1 MESADAQSAGA
12 TTAAAQNQ
20 RLEDYRLAIGP
31 NTAYYLPRF
40 EELEAGGPAMSWHW
54 PAFFVTTPWFLYRKM
69 WLVGILNVVYPFLVL
84 IFGGIA
90 AVLLAGLIQTTPLLF
105 SVILLVLLAAPWF
118 LLPMYANALYFR
130 HVRNL
135 IDKMPRV
142 YAQDPEKK
150 RSRLER
156 DGGTGVGGMIAVCAA
171 LSFFYLFIIGALAAI
186 AIPAYQ
192 DYTIRAQVSE
202 GLALATSVKVD
213 IAEYWDANQ
222 GWPEQ
227 VDLSGDRPVGK
238 FVASVG
244 VASGSVVIT
253 YGNEANAVLDG
264 QRLILV
270 PGIDTRGRVVWICG
284 NASRPYGVAVA
295 DGPSGSN
302 LADKYLP
309 SACRGGPR

>member
-1 MESADAQSAGA
+1 MENADDQAAGA
-12 TTAAAQNQ
+12 SAAAVENP
-20 RLEDYRLAIGP
+20 RLEDYRVAIGR
-31 NTAYYLPRF
+31 NTEYYLPRF
-40 EELEAGGPAMSWHW
+40 EALEAGGSKIGWNW
-54 PAFFVTTPWFLYRKM
+54 PAFFFTTPWFLYRKM
-69 WLVGILNVVYPFLVL
+69 WLVGILNVVYPFALGF
-84 IFGGIA
+84 FGGIISA
-90 AVLLAGLIQTTPLLF
+90 LLAGVVRATPMLFGVIFLL
-105 SVILLVLLAAPWF
+105 LLAAPWV
-118 LLPMYANALYFR
+118 LLPMYANALYHR
-130 HVRNL
+130 HIADLV
-135 IDKMPRV
+135 DTMPRV
-142 YAQDPEKK
+142 YAQIPEKK
-150 RSRLER
+150 RQRLER
-156 DGGTGVGGMIAVCAA
+156 DGGTAFAAMIAAVG
-171 LSFFYLFIIGALAAI
+171 FFGIVLLGMLAAI

>member
-105 SVILLVLLAAPWF
+105 SVILLLLLAAPWF

-192 DYTIRAQVSE
+192 DYTIRAQVFE
-202 GLALATSVKVD
+202 GLNLAAPVKAE
-213 IAEYWDANQ
+213 IAEYWDKNLR
-222 GWPEQ
+222 WPEQ
-227 VDLSGDRPVGK
+227 ADLAGAGPIGK
-238 FVASVG
+238 YVSSVG

-253 YGNEANAVLDG
+253 YGNEANAALTGKRLVL
-264 QRLILV
+264 L
-270 PGIDTRGRVVWICG
+270 PGVDTRGRVHWICG
-284 NASRPYGVAVA
+284 NGSRPYGVAAA
-295 DGPSGSN
+295 DGPYGTD
-302 LADKYLP
+302 LANKHLP
-309 SACRGGPR
+309 VHCRSAR